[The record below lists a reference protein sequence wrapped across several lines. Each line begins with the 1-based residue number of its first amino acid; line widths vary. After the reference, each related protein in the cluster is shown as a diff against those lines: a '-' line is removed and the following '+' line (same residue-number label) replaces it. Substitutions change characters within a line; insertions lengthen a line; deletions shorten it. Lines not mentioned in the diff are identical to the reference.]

1 MTVTAIVPVD
11 KRKCK
16 VFLGEDF
23 AFVLYKSEA
32 ARFHIEE
39 ENDLSEQTYEK
50 IKEEILLKRARDR
63 ALYLLQSQGRTK
75 AEMIQKL
82 QKDGYPD
89 DVIREV
95 MSFLEE
101 YHFVDDSS
109 YTENYIH
116 VNKCRKSPRQIVFEL
131 QQKGVDKDTIS
142 RMLEEAPIN
151 EDDTVRVLVKKK
163 TGGQIPAD
171 WKERQKLAAFLGRKG
186 FSFDVIQRV
195 LRESTDD

>member
-1 MTVTAIVPVD
+1 MIVTAVIPVD

-23 AFVLYKSEA
+23 AFVLYKNEA

-39 ENDLSEQTYEK
+39 GSDLSEETYEQ

-75 AEMIQKL
+75 AEMIKKL
-82 QKDGYPD
+82 QNDGYPD
-89 DVIREV
+89 DVTREV
-95 MSFLEE
+95 MSFLSE
-101 YHFVDDSS
+101 YHFVDDNA

-116 VNKCRKSPRQIVFEL
+116 VNKSRKSPRQMAYEL
-131 QQKGVDKDTIS
+131 QQKGVDKAKIS
-142 RMLEEAPIN
+142 QILEKNPVDEEETA
-151 EDDTVRVLVKKK
+151 RALLKKK
-163 TGGQIPAD
+163 TGGQIPED

-186 FSFDVIQRV
+186 FSFEMIQRV
-195 LRESTDD
+195 LRENTYD